1 MTVNAGRFRKVS
13 CEGLVDSKAWEKLQE
28 QLSDS
33 ITSFFTSGNSHPSD
47 RRGLAVWS
55 DLREDMRPAAVVRC
69 NTLSD
74 ASAAVE
80 FAQKYGNCVI
90 LKSSESTSQDSTVMA
105 GKIVVGVLRFR
116 EGKGEEEEGENSV
129 GCIHFIKAE
138 VRCIDPCWL
147 LLYVVVIHS
156 PLGSARYVTSKI

>member
-55 DLREDMRPAAVVRC
+55 ELREDMRPAAVVRC

-105 GKIVVGVLRFR
+105 GKIVLDMSQVKHDSISGL
-116 EGKGEEEEGENSV
+116 GGGEAASNINEIIVPAQGTKKWTSV
-129 GCIHFIKAE
+129 K
-138 VRCIDPCWL
+138 
-147 LLYVVVIHS
+147 
-156 PLGSARYVTSKI
+156 